1 MARAPRNDEA
11 ANHTIAIRAT
21 QGEKDALDRI
31 LARAAPG
38 LSPDASRS
46 DRFRRLILDLDGG
59 EVVPLTD
66 GDRAILAR
74 LVEGRTAE
82 LARLGV
88 HEARVTPASMFVHLL
103 RSAGASAVASSAPP
117 VAVPLPAQSV
127 LPFAAPPVV
136 VVAEQNAA
144 AVPPVAEHEHEH
156 EAALAPVEPV
166 KAPVAPVEPVV
177 VHEAPLAPVEP
188 VKAPVAPVEPVVV
201 HEAPLAPVEPVV
213 VHEAPLALAHE
224 KMLATVRAA
233 ANKALDEGRTQS
245 ELRKAV
251 AELEGVEIN
260 TGTMSRFIKQNGP
273 MAAEKLAAL
282 AKVLGL

>member
-188 VKAPVAPVEPVVV
+188 V
-201 HEAPLAPVEPVV
+201 V